1 MEGEEEGEQC
11 DEHRARGAASCGRRG
26 RVRRRDGRKSF
37 SAVAFVDGA
46 SSVERQ
52 LWPAAETS
60 RKKVLPGARSRRR
73 GIERTV
79 RRAWPAWT
87 GGRRPRGKEPGES
100 PSWLSP
106 SRRPHWRE
114 TRGAGCGGG
123 GRRAQ
128 SERGW
133 MAKRSGAAEKGKEKV
148 SLWRPI
154 LAWGGRREGSPMA
167 MVPAVGA
174 SWFFVRRNEL
184 F

>member
-1 MEGEEEGEQC
+1 MSSAT
-11 DEHRARGAASCGRRG
+11 EHRARGAASCGRRG

-60 RKKVLPGARSRRR
+60 RKKVLPGARSRRQ

-106 SRRPHWRE
+106 SRRPRWRE
-114 TRGAGCGGG
+114 TRGAARAEVAAAVGARSRSADGWRSARARRKRERRKSPCGG
-123 GRRAQ
+123 Q
-128 SERGW
+128 FWRGE
-133 MAKRSGAAEKGKEKV
+133 GAEKGRP
-148 SLWRPI
+148 WRWCRP
-154 LAWGGRREGSPMA
+154 LAHHG
-167 MVPAVGA
+167 
-174 SWFFVRRNEL
+174 FEL
-184 F
+184 